1 MGALL
6 KVPPRLAGLCGLLA
20 PPLSW
25 AIILASIAVNPWF
38 RWRDHALSHL
48 GSPAGAIPA
57 LFNAG
62 LILTGALGLLM
73 AAGLGGLATDLRGR
87 LGRVLLAVA
96 LGSLIGVG
104 IFPWPYPPGTPLASA
119 PFTPAAVAHTA
130 TAAAFFVLTP
140 VSLILAGRSQA
151 LRKEPLGRPILV
163 LGVGSL
169 AVVLAFPAFVAGAA
183 NPEGV
188 AIPEAL
194 AALFVSAASVLF
206 GARLLKGG
214 LPGASPAS

>member
-1 MGALL
+1 M
-6 KVPPRLAGLCGLLA
+6 VSPRLAGICGLVA

-25 AIILASIAVNPWF
+25 AVIFASIAANPWF
-38 RWRDHALSHL
+38 RWREHALSHL

-87 LGRVLLAVA
+87 AGRLLLAVA
-96 LGSLIGVG
+96 LGSLVGVG

-119 PFTPAAVAHTA
+119 PFTPAAIAHTA

-140 VSLILAGRSQA
+140 VSLILAGRSRA
-151 LRKEPLGRPILV
+151 LRGEPLGRAILL

-169 AVVLAFPAFVAGAA
+169 GVVFAFPAFVGGAA
-183 NPEGV
+183 NVEGV
-188 AIPEAL
+188 AIPGPRPPP
-194 AALFVSAASVLF
+194 SASGQPFCSGTPRV
-206 GARLLKGG
+206 GT
-214 LPGASPAS
+214 